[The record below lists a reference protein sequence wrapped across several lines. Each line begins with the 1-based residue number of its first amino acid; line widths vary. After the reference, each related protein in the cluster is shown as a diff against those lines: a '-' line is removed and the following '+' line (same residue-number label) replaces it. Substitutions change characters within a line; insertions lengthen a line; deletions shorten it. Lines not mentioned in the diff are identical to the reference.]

1 MKSKVTQVIDKMHL
15 IALYIIDLD
24 DYHCLCCYGIEY
36 WNNNVNIIHGL
47 FHSINN
53 RWNQQFMQGHENI
66 QTHILKG
73 NIDVASSFIVVF
85 SLTSLWN
92 RNNIDILCQ
101 EMVTL
106 WYPCIKPYNEDESW
120 TWEMKS
126 NTCKHTILTIF
137 FCFYFAWSTLWKTS
151 IDLEE

>member
-1 MKSKVTQVIDKMHL
+1 MHL

-24 DYHCLCCYGIEY
+24 DYHWFCCNGIEY

-73 NIDVASSFIVVF
+73 IIDVASSFIVVF

-106 WYPCIKPYNEDESW
+106 WYTCIKPYNEDESW

-137 FCFYFAWSTLWKTS
+137 FCFYFAWNIFWKTS
-151 IDLEE
+151 NDLEE